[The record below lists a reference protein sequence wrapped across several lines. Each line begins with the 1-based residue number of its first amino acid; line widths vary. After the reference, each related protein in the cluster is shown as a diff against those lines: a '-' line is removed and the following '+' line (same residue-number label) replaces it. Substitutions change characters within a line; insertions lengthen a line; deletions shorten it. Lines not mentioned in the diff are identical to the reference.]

1 MDDKIQIPRL
11 ETPQTAHI
19 RASYPTI
26 EYLENGYIADWLKE
40 RQDQLLELARE
51 ERSGI
56 NANKL
61 ISGAVLTA
69 GFFLHALSPLAPVGV
84 VLGIVGYVHGCFVD
98 ANRTGSFSPLPFVR
112 GNVLDLAGKIGNAEL
127 REAITDEAS
136 EFDQLQHYLSPRERK
151 EYEFINVHFAL
162 LTDYLTQ
169 LEALKRFHAYR
180 WIFDSFLQ
188 FKGALP
194 SKEQVTAHMVNVAPD
209 LRIDSDRLQALDQ
222 HRAELQ
228 AKIENKIRFIEPQP
242 VKYITNEQMYGSAD
256 YKPNQPLPLQPSNE
270 EATSTHTKK
279 IELSF
284 DDQMHQNALDI
295 LQGLVTDAD
304 KSKLGGC
311 VILAAPGAG
320 KTTYLGTAWG
330 RLKRTYGERFTSL
343 AIVVKKSDV
352 AAFQGVSD
360 NCLCVKDS
368 PRLAAIAILRFI
380 SKSMGVDKSVR
391 RLFLDD
397 FLTMNEYFDAGLSG
411 CYINPKSYEVFTS
424 KKEDP
429 DAQPLLKTLY
439 TALNELWLVGRQY
452 DAALWVS
459 SHSSNVDA
467 LPFVGSRE
475 SRSVGDI
482 IFLAKNDKREFIEQA
497 VNNPNLIADNIKR
510 QEIKAALNNV
520 KPETNEPL
528 VLANFNNWTF
538 GVVPNDVHEEYQ
550 AFRQNWETPTP
561 TVSSGEK
568 LSDVIQ
574 GLEKSLEISD
584 KDIEEPILQTTSEL
598 SDIAQR
604 LLSFFDNAKNKEPK
618 SLADIKKK
626 DELRE
631 YGDAKVVMALYELV
645 AAGQVI
651 FDGKDRWFKVGW

>member
-127 REAITDEAS
+127 REAVTDEAS

-162 LTDYLTQ
+162 MTDYLTQ
-169 LEALKRFHAYR
+169 VDPLKRFHAYR
-180 WIFDSFLQ
+180 WIFDTYLQ
-188 FKGALP
+188 FKGTLP
-194 SKEQVTAHMVNVAPD
+194 SNDQVIGHMANVAPD
-209 LRIDSDRLQALDQ
+209 IRVNANHVQAIEQ
-222 HRAELQ
+222 RRKEVE
-228 AKIENKIRFIEPQP
+228 AKKPKIGIEYNPKIL
-242 VKYITNEQMYGSAD
+242 TNEQLYGSAE
-256 YKPNQPLPLQPSNE
+256 YVSNKLAPLPPAKNID
-270 EATSTHTKK
+270 APPVTVSTG
-279 IELSF
+279 F
-284 DDQMHQNALDI
+284 DVEKMNQNAWDI
-295 LQGLVTDAD
+295 LQSLVTDAD

-330 RLKRTYGERFTSL
+330 RLKQAYGERFTSL

-380 SKSMGVDKSVR
+380 SKSMAVDGSVR

-439 TALNELWLVGRQY
+439 TTLNELWLVGRQY
-452 DAALWVS
+452 NASLWVS

-497 VNNPNLIADNIKR
+497 INNPNLIGDNIKR

-538 GVVPNDVHEEYQ
+538 GIVSNAVYDEYQ
-550 AFRQNWETPTP
+550 TFRQEWETPTP
-561 TVSSGEK
+561 TVSNGEK

-584 KDIEEPILQTTSEL
+584 NDIEEPILQTTSEL

-604 LLSFFDNAKNKEPK
+604 LLSFFNNAKNKEPK

-631 YGDAKVVMALYELV
+631 YGDAKVAMALYELV
-645 AAGQVI
+645 VAEQVV
-651 FDGKDRWFKVGW
+651 FDGKDRWTKVGW